1 MKYGAMERD
10 DQGEKKLP
18 KMPRYF
24 FARTRNAR
32 ALPTA
37 ILFFCCHICHT
48 FHKKQGDNLENCTQ
62 QTRKREDATIPNRLV
77 ERYSTTRKMMPCGG
91 FELNNTNNNLTH

>member
-1 MKYGAMERD
+1 MERD

-18 KMPRYF
+18 KTPRYF

-37 ILFFCCHICHT
+37 ILFFLLSHLSHMAKIARGQPREPHPT
-48 FHKKQGDNLENCTQ
+48 NKK
-62 QTRKREDATIPNRLV
+62 K
-77 ERYSTTRKMMPCGG
+77 ERCDSPQSISRALQYD
-91 FELNNTNNNLTH
+91 L